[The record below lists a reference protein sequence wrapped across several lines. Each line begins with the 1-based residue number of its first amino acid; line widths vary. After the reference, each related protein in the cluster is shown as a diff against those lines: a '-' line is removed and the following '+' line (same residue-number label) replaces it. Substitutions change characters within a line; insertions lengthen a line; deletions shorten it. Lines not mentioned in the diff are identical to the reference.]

1 MENNEIKFTGPRD
14 LTNYL
19 NGAQD
24 LINDIPPLSAI
35 IKTSN
40 LISVGCACKK
50 KQKKNT
56 ANETYCN
63 VLNNYLTKEDQ
74 GRIKEKLKNPTK
86 IIFNFYNENTQRD
99 ETTLTIE

>member
-1 MENNEIKFTGPRD
+1 M
-14 LTNYL
+14 TNYL

-74 GRIKEKLKNPTK
+74 GRIKEKLENPTK